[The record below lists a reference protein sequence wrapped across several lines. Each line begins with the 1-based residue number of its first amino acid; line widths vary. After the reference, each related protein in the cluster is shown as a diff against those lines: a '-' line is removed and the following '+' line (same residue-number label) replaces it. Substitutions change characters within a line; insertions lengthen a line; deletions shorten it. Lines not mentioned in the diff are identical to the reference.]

1 MVVSKPAGDCGA
13 VVCHAAAVTWA
24 LAFPPAFIGP
34 TGYIGPGSVI
44 LPKRSMP
51 VAIIPGPYPLPVCKR
66 PMPVDIIPEEK
77 MQTPPLQ
84 TILLIIAG
92 VAVLFW
98 PQFVAM
104 VKSSL
109 ATFKASRNSKK
120 QTDDSTEKTRAEWV
134 TDLMELHDL
143 LIAAGE
149 DDLAKL
155 CCDLCNGLICVV
167 PGPSETPVAD
177 LIETRRGN
185 K

>member
-1 MVVSKPAGDCGA
+1 
-13 VVCHAAAVTWA
+13 
-24 LAFPPAFIGP
+24 
-34 TGYIGPGSVI
+34 
-44 LPKRSMP
+44 
-51 VAIIPGPYPLPVCKR
+51 
-66 PMPVDIIPEEK
+66 

-104 VKSSL
+104 VKSSV
-109 ATFKASRNSKK
+109 ASFNARRNNRK
-120 QTDDSTEKTRAEWV
+120 QSNDSTEKTRAEWV
-134 TDLMELHDL
+134 TDLMQLHDL

-177 LIETRRGN
+177 AIETRRGE

>member
-1 MVVSKPAGDCGA
+1 
-13 VVCHAAAVTWA
+13 
-24 LAFPPAFIGP
+24 
-34 TGYIGPGSVI
+34 
-44 LPKRSMP
+44 
-51 VAIIPGPYPLPVCKR
+51 
-66 PMPVDIIPEEK
+66 

-104 VKSSL
+104 VKSS
-109 ATFKASRNSKK
+109 AASFKASRNNKK